1 MSESSLR
8 LEDSALG
15 ELLITADGFR
25 ATRAG
30 QQRTGRVD
38 AALIVRV
45 LRELGEA
52 PAPVADAAAPAVGR
66 RLTVTGL
73 NGREDRQWTD
83 GSTVPVP
90 AAVAP
95 FATLLAQVFGEPGEA
110 AALPGAVA
118 LGHPAA
124 QAARS
129 AAAVGTVAG
138 RAAYALVEED
148 GSFGLTALDDAAS
161 LGGSDADAGLAP
173 SAVALGEADGR
184 SLFAVGGTDGS
195 VQVWDATTGQVVHGS
210 TGGEGA
216 QAVAALICRDI
227 PVAFSAGQ
235 GGDLRAVRADDGRVL
250 GNLPTGGHGATV
262 LRAAHCAGLDLL
274 AAAAADGTVRVWDAA
289 TGEQLHLLVGHRGE
303 VRTMAVLTI
312 EDQAVLA
319 TAGHDRQV
327 RIWDLA
333 TGQSV
338 AELSGHTGTVT
349 GLAFTT
355 VDERPVLASCALD
368 GTVRTWDVYDG
379 RALHGWPAGGWLTAL
394 AAGDGVLYTGDETGR
409 ITAWDAATGAA
420 RSYGTPPGR
429 PGTPLTALALGAPHG
444 RPVLVA
450 GFGDGV
456 LVAWDAPTGSQ
467 LLELPADGGPVHSL
481 DLTDGGPDG
490 PLLVCGTT
498 AGAVRSHRLA
508 DGTAHPLPVPHAGP
522 VTGLA
527 FTTGDQPLLASAGR
541 DGMIAV
547 RAAATGDNSRRF
559 ATGHGP
565 ITALAALVTGGQPIL
580 ATAGEDLK
588 VRMWHAGSG
597 AAGPVC
603 EGLARPAEVLSF
615 AEIGGRPVL
624 IAGSA
629 DGTVLVWDVQNGSRT
644 AELAGG
650 GAAVRAVVGREFDGE
665 ALLAAGDAA
674 GTLRLWHLG
683 SATLLNEAAVDGTPL
698 AIELDETGVRIVT
711 PGGAVTL

>member
-8 LEDSALG
+8 LEDGALG
-15 ELLITADGFR
+15 ELLITPEGFR
-25 ATRAG
+25 AVRDG
-30 QQRTGRVD
+30 QERTGRVD

-45 LRELGEA
+45 LTALGEA
-52 PAPVADAAAPAVGR
+52 PAPAPGAPAPAAGR
-66 RLTVTGL
+66 RFTVSGL
-73 NGREDRQWTD
+73 NGRADRQWTD
-83 GSTVPVP
+83 GTAAPVP

-95 FATLLAQVFGEPGEA
+95 FATLLAQMFGEPGEP

-124 QAARS
+124 QTARS
-129 AAAVGTVAG
+129 AAAVGTVGG

-148 GSFGLTALDDAAS
+148 GSFGLTALDDAAP

-173 SAVALGEADGR
+173 SAVALGEAGGR

-262 LRAAHCAGLDLL
+262 LRAAHCAGIDLL
-274 AAAAADGTVRVWDAA
+274 AAAAADGTVRVWDAG
-289 TGEQLHLLVGHRGE
+289 TGDQLHLLVGHRGE
-303 VRTMAVLTI
+303 VRSMAVLTVD
-312 EDQAVLA
+312 DQAVLA
-319 TAGHDRQV
+319 TGGHDRTV
-327 RIWDLA
+327 RVWDLA
-333 TGQSV
+333 TGQPV
-338 AELSGHTGTVT
+338 AELAGHTGTVT

-355 VDERPVLASCALD
+355 LDERPVLASCALD
-368 GTVRTWDVYDG
+368 GTVRTWDVYDA
-379 RALHGWPAGGWLTAL
+379 RPLHGWPAGGWLTAL
-394 AAGDGVLYTGDETGR
+394 AAADGVLYTGDETGR
-409 ITAWDAATGAA
+409 ITAWDAATGQARTDAA
-420 RSYGTPPGR
+420 PAGR
-429 PGTPLTALALGAPHG
+429 PGSPLAALVAGALHG
-444 RPVLVA
+444 RPVVVA
-450 GFGDGV
+450 GFGDGT
-456 LVAWDAPTGSQ
+456 LAAWDAPTGRQ
-467 LLELPADGGPVHSL
+467 LLEVAADGGPVHSL
-481 DLTDGGPDG
+481 DLTADGPDG

-508 DGTAHPLPVPHAGP
+508 DGVAHPLPVPHAGP

-541 DGMIAV
+541 DGVIAV
-547 RAAATGDNSRRF
+547 RAAATGDDSRRF
-559 ATGHGP
+559 VTGHGP
-565 ITALAALVTGGQPIL
+565 ITALAAVLAGGQPIL

-603 EGLARPAEVLSF
+603 EGLTRPAEVLSF
-615 AEIGGRPVL
+615 TEIGDRPTL
-624 IAGSA
+624 IAGTS
-629 DGTVLVWDVQNGSRT
+629 DGNVLVWDVQSGQRT
-644 AELAGG
+644 ALLTGG
-650 GAAVRAVVGREFDGE
+650 GAAVRAVVGRELDGE

-674 GTLRLWHLG
+674 GTLRLWHLT
-683 SATLLNEAAVDGTPL
+683 SSTLLNEAALDGTPL
-698 AIELDETGVRIVT
+698 AIELDEAGLRIVT

>member
-8 LEDSALG
+8 LEDGALG
-15 ELLITADGFR
+15 ELLITPEGFR
-25 ATRAG
+25 AVRDG
-30 QQRTGRVD
+30 QERTGRVD

-45 LRELGEA
+45 LTALGEA
-52 PAPVADAAAPAVGR
+52 PAPAPGTAAPAVGR

-73 NGREDRQWTD
+73 NGRPDRQWTD
-83 GSTVPVP
+83 GTAAPVP
-90 AAVAP
+90 AAAAP
-95 FATLLAQVFGEPGEA
+95 FAALLAQVFGEPGA
-110 AALPGAVA
+110 PAVLPGAVA
-118 LGHPAA
+118 LGHPSAHG
-124 QAARS
+124 ARS
-129 AAAVGTVAG
+129 AAAVGTVGG

-173 SAVALGEADGR
+173 SAVALGEAGGR

-262 LRAAHCAGLDLL
+262 LRAAHCAGIDLL
-274 AAAAADGTVRVWDAA
+274 AAAAADGTVRVWDAG

-303 VRTMAVLTI
+303 VRAMAVLAI

-333 TGQSV
+333 TGQLL
-338 AELSGHTGTVT
+338 ADLPGHTGTVT

-355 VDERPVLASCALD
+355 LDERPVLASCALD
-368 GTVRTWDVYDG
+368 GTVRTWDVYEG
-379 RALHGWPAGGWLTAL
+379 RARHGWPAGSWLTSL
-394 AAGDGVLYTGDETGR
+394 AAADGVLYTGDETGR
-409 ITAWDAATGAA
+409 ITAWDAATGSA
-420 RSYGTPPGR
+420 RTDAPAGR
-429 PGTPLTALALGAPHG
+429 PGTPLTALAAGALHG

-450 GFGDGV
+450 GFGDGTI
-456 LVAWDAPTGSQ
+456 AGWDAPTGRQ
-467 LLELPADGGPVHSL
+467 LLELAADGGPVHTL
-481 DLTDGGPDG
+481 DLTADGPDG

-508 DGTAHPLPVPHAGP
+508 DGTAHPLPVPHAGA

-527 FTTGDQPLLASAGR
+527 FTTGEQPLLASAGR
-541 DGMIAV
+541 DGAIAV
-547 RAAATGDNSRRF
+547 RSAATGDDNRRF

-565 ITALAALVTGGQPIL
+565 ITALAAVVTGGQPIL

-588 VRMWHAGSG
+588 VRMWHAGNG

-603 EGLARPAEVLSF
+603 EGLDRPAEVLSF
-615 AEIGGRPVL
+615 AEVGGRPVL

-644 AELAGG
+644 ARLTGG

-683 SATLLNEAAVDGTPL
+683 SSTLLNEAALDGTPL
-698 AIELDETGVRIVT
+698 AIELDEAGLRIVT
-711 PGGAVTL
+711 PTGAVTL

>member
-1 MSESSLR
+1 MSGSSLR
-8 LEDSALG
+8 LEDGALG
-15 ELLITADGFR
+15 ELLITPEGFR
-25 ATRAG
+25 ATRGG
-30 QQRTGRVD
+30 QQRTGRLD

-45 LRELGEA
+45 LTALGDA
-52 PAPVADAAAPAVGR
+52 PAPVPGAAAPAAGR

-73 NGREDRQWTD
+73 NGRADRQWTD
-83 GSTVPVP
+83 GTDAPVP

-95 FATLLAQVFGEPGEA
+95 FATLLAQVFAEPGRP

-129 AAAVGTVAG
+129 AAAVGTVGG

-216 QAVAALICRDI
+216 QAVAALVCRDI

-274 AAAAADGTVRVWDAA
+274 AAAAADGTVRVWDAG

-312 EDQAVLA
+312 DDQAVLA

-338 AELSGHTGTVT
+338 AELTGHTGTVT

-355 VDERPVLASCALD
+355 LDERPVLASCALD

-379 RALHGWPAGGWLTAL
+379 HALHGWPAGNWLTAL
-394 AAGDGVLYTGDETGR
+394 AAADGVLYTGDETGL
-409 ITAWDAATGAA
+409 ITAWDAATGTRAHGA
-420 RSYGTPPGR
+420 PAGR
-429 PGTPLTALALGAPHG
+429 PGTPLAALAAGALHG
-444 RPVLVA
+444 RAVLAA
-450 GFGDGV
+450 GFGDGTLAV
-456 LVAWDAPTGSQ
+456 WDAPTGSP

-481 DLTDGGPDG
+481 DVTADGPDG

-508 DGTAHPLPVPHAGP
+508 DGAAHPLPVPHAGP

-527 FTTGDQPLLASAGR
+527 FTGGEAPLLASAGR
-541 DGMIAV
+541 DGVIAV
-547 RAAATGDNSRRF
+547 RSAATGDNSRRF

-565 ITALAALVTGGQPIL
+565 ITALAAVVTGGQPIL

-603 EGLARPAEVLSF
+603 EGLDRPAEVLAF
-615 AEIGGRPVL
+615 TEIGGRPAL

-644 AELAGG
+644 ARLTGG
-650 GAAVRAVVGREFDGE
+650 DAAVRAVVGREFDGE

-683 SATLLNEAAVDGTPL
+683 SATLLNEAALDGTPL
-698 AIELDETGVRIVT
+698 AIELDEAGLRVVT
-711 PGGAVTL
+711 PSGAVTL